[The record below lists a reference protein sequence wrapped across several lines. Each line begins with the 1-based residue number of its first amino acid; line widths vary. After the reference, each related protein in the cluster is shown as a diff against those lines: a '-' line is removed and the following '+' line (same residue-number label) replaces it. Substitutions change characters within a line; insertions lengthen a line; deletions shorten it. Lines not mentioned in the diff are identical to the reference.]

1 MHRSTRRRWRVAGLI
16 AATLVTMLGL
26 GLGGF
31 TSAQANSAPTVA
43 TVARSVQA
51 SPGTIGPVVGCSSL
65 ATLDL
70 SALKG
75 APTELTS
82 ATTTTINGGTYCA
95 VSGYISPQE
104 QFTID
109 MPVST
114 WQGDYLQL
122 GCGGFCGGLPPA
134 SPLAA
139 AGCTQVAGNEFVM
152 AADDQGHASP
162 SSTDG
167 IWARDDMALR
177 INFGYTSEHL
187 LRLVANAL
195 ITRYYARPPS
205 VAFFDGCSDG
215 GHEALDLAERYPAD
229 FKGILAGAPAGN
241 WGGSMAE
248 SLAWGARSN
257 MDQNGNVILTSAKLS
272 ALHAAVLKACANADG
287 YIADPRACTFNPAS
301 IECPRGTDT
310 DACLTPQ
317 EVTVVQNEYLGPHDS
332 QGNEFFGGGLPY
344 GSELAWDGW
353 VTSDGGPAKGLED
366 YQFAQNY
373 LADMAFVHSPASFSL
388 SSWKFDI
395 ASYQSMEEL
404 AGIYDATS
412 PDLSAF
418 KRADG
423 KLIIYSGW
431 ADQAIPPFSQVD
443 YYAAVEKETGGFTA
457 SQSFTRLYMV
467 PGGYHCLKGGDPS
480 VTADF
485 LTPLINWVEDEQAPS
500 SLTLA
505 VTGQSTG
512 HKITSLTVAPFNA
525 LAPAP
530 KNNGLNSN
538 YKIYGQAA
546 LYAKSHEKV

>member
-1 MHRSTRRRWRVAGLI
+1 MYGKGGIRDCCGRGPVTAPPDQNVLPVPGRLARVVTDEGAHAVEVEAHDGAVAGDGYAMIGARVAAECVGDEEFGWGPDRPQVP
-16 AATLVTMLGL
+16 AVR
-26 GLGGF
+26 GGIE
-31 TSAQANSAPTVA
+31 A
-43 TVARSVQA
+43 
-51 SPGTIGPVVGCSSL
+51 
-65 ATLDL
+65 
-70 SALKG
+70 
-75 APTELTS
+75 
-82 ATTTTINGGTYCA
+82 GG
-95 VSGYISPQE
+95 
-104 QFTID
+104 
-109 MPVST
+109 
-114 WQGDYLQL
+114 W
-122 GCGGFCGGLPPA
+122 
-134 SPLAA
+134 
-139 AGCTQVAGNEFVM
+139 
-152 AADDQGHASP
+152 
-162 SSTDG
+162 
-167 IWARDDMALR
+167 
-177 INFGYTSEHL
+177 
-187 LRLVANAL
+187 
-195 ITRYYARPPS
+195 
-205 VAFFDGCSDG
+205 
-215 GHEALDLAERYPAD
+215 
-229 FKGILAGAPAGN
+229 
-241 WGGSMAE
+241 
-248 SLAWGARSN
+248 
-257 MDQNGNVILTSAKLS
+257 
-272 ALHAAVLKACANADG
+272 
-287 YIADPRACTFNPAS
+287 PAS
-301 IECPRGTDT
+301 IECPVGTDT
-310 DACLTPQ
+310 DSCLTPQ
-317 EVTVVQNEYLGPHDS
+317 EVTVVRNEYLGPHDS

-344 GSELAWDGW
+344 GSEPAWDLW
-353 VTSDGGPAKGLED
+353 VTSVGGPAKGLED

-373 LADMAFVHSPASFSL
+373 LTDMAFVHSPASFSL

-485 LTPLINWVEDEQAPS
+485 LTPLINWVEDGQAPS

-512 HKITSLTVAPFNA
+512 YKITSLTVAPFNA